1 MIDEGKPVGLR
12 SRCEGSQRVEPGHLN
27 EEPAVE
33 QELLA
38 MLKPC
43 PDDVLK
49 IWPVGRAVGNVK
61 NKGSGLVL
69 PI

>member
-1 MIDEGKPVGLR
+1 MIDEGKPEGLR

-49 IWPVGRAVGNVK
+49 I
-61 NKGSGLVL
+61 
-69 PI
+69 